1 MGGREID
8 LGSSDSALRESSQAI
23 GNTSL
28 TEGEI
33 RAQVERILGSVEF
46 RVPDR
51 TRKFLRYVVD
61 ECLAGHAN
69 RIKAYSI
76 AIEVFGRNESF
87 DAQQDPVVRTEAG
100 RLRQALERYYLVAGQ
115 TDPIIVSIPKGG
127 YVPVFEPR
135 LVVLEPKVDSPERPL
150 DVPTSPRRRKL
161 TGSLLAVAI
170 ALIAVLAA
178 WIAALEF
185 SRARTIAADDAAAQN
200 SSVPAALLKNLAPP
214 YAPRIRVD
222 PFTSAA
228 DTRQSQDIGTGL
240 AAEII
245 NQLSKF
251 KNLVVVSGYFPPART
266 TDAPRPDY
274 LITGNI
280 QVADEKIQIW
290 VQLLDGKDG
299 AILWSRLYDQALS
312 VDNLM
317 TMQMDVAK
325 NVSVT
330 LGQPTGMVMRSATTL
345 EQGSRDDIRAYTCVL
360 SYYNY
365 RVDLDPSRHAE
376 VRACLEQT
384 VARVPDYARAWA
396 LLSLIYMDEE
406 RFEYNPKDDA
416 ASPILRALEA
426 AERAVKMDP
435 QNATAL
441 YALMSTRFLSQ
452 DVAGGKEAG
461 ERALALNPNDI
472 DVLAEYGNRLAL
484 AGERKRGMDMIE
496 RAMLHESSPS
506 NVFYPMLAG
515 AYYFDRDLAKAAA
528 AMDKTWVKRNPIV
541 LMTAVAIY
549 ARVGRMDDADRARRE
564 FLALGS
570 RQLEDLEHAMSK
582 RNLSESDKAY
592 FVEGLVKGGL
602 PVPAA
607 IVARYAGKA

>member
-1 MGGREID
+1 MGGRDID
-8 LGSSDSALRESSQAI
+8 LGITDPALRESSQAI

-115 TDPIIVSIPKGG
+115 TDPVIVSIPKGG

-135 LVVLEPKVDSPERPL
+135 TVVPEPKVDPPDRSL
-150 DVPTSPRRRKL
+150 DVPANPRRRKL
-161 TGSLLAVAI
+161 TGGLLAVAI
-170 ALIAVLAA
+170 VLIAVLAG

-185 SRARTIAADDAAAQN
+185 SRTRTTAAEGDAPRASSALAAPLE
-200 SSVPAALLKNLAPP
+200 SPETP
-214 YAPRIRVD
+214 YVPRIRVD
-222 PFTSAA
+222 PFTTSA
-228 DTRQSQDIGTGL
+228 DSRQSQDIATGL

-251 KNLVVVSGYFPPART
+251 KNLVVVSGYYPPGRT
-266 TDAPRPDY
+266 ASAPRPDY

-280 QVADEKIQIW
+280 QAADGKIQIW
-290 VQLLDGKDG
+290 VQFIEDQDG
-299 AILWSRLYDQALS
+299 AILWSRLYDQELN

-317 TMQMDVAK
+317 TMQMDVARS
-325 NVSVT
+325 VSVT
-330 LGQPTGMVMRSATTL
+330 LGQPAGLEAKTTVAAGRRSP
-345 EQGSRDDIRAYTCVL
+345 DDLRAYTCVL
-360 SYYNY
+360 SYYAY
-365 RVDLDPSRHAE
+365 RVDLNPARHGE
-376 VRACLEQT
+376 VRTCLEQT
-384 VARVPDYARAWA
+384 VARFPDYARAWA
-396 LLSLIYMDEE
+396 LLSLVYMDED
-406 RFEYNPKDDA
+406 RFEYNLRSDSVP
-416 ASPILRALEA
+416 PIVQALEA
-426 AERAVKMDP
+426 AERAVKLDP

-441 YALMSTRFLSQ
+441 YALMSARFLNQ
-452 DVAGGKEAG
+452 DVRGGIDAGD
-461 ERALALNPNDI
+461 RALALNPNDI

-484 AGERKRGMDMIE
+484 AGDRKRGIEMIE
-496 RAMLHESSPS
+496 RAMRSNSSSS
-506 NVFYPMLAG
+506 NLFYPMLAG
-515 AYYFDRDLAKAAA
+515 AYYFDRDLVKAADA
-528 AMDKTWVKRNPIV
+528 IDKTWVKRNPIV
-541 LMTAVAIY
+541 LMTAVAVY
-549 ARVGRMDDADRARRE
+549 ARVGRTADADRARRE

-570 RQLEDLEHAMSK
+570 RQLEDLERAMAK

-592 FVEGLVKGGL
+592 YVEGLVKGGL